1 MLKGVNVTL
10 CGMESLNLTKE
21 TVKTL
26 SVRFYYNKKLE
37 REMNF
42 QSYSVKI
49 ENVLRLW
56 RIRPLSIS

>member
-49 ENVLRLW
+49 ENVLGYGV
-56 RIRPLSIS
+56 